1 MNRIDSSDKLSDEHL
16 LWRLWCRFYPLAMTD
31 FAMTLGDMF
40 RPMALSRLPHAEI
53 SLAAIGVIKSI
64 AVFFESPI
72 IMLLHAST
80 ALSSNKNSHRAL
92 WHFMLLLCG
101 IITSIFLA
109 FCYQPIYQWLFIG
122 LFGVSE
128 EIARVAQLPFILMIP
143 WPALIAIRRFY
154 QGILICDHQEKPMAT
169 AGIIRL
175 LFTIILLWLGVF
187 FDLEG
192 TLVGALSLIGAVAI
206 EAMTIIY
213 FSYRTPRKSIAQ
225 ANQQALLPSNVASV
239 ARYYAP
245 LGATSTIVWGSRA
258 LLVGVIARAPDGIL
272 SIAIWTTAMGF
283 VLPVANATRMVQ
295 QIVISS
301 ITIPRWI
308 LLRFSMLIGVAS
320 CFVLLVIGFTT
331 PGTLVLKGLLGDNS
345 SIAIASVLVIQ
356 ICLFLPIL
364 TALQNTYQ
372 GFLILSGAHWWINV
386 ATLINVAVSL
396 ILAMILI
403 SLKYSGTVAAA
414 IATVLGLSLEVGILI
429 VRNKILTDPWE
440 PNP

>member
-1 MNRIDSSDKLSDEHL
+1 MKPMEIPQEVSQRHI
-16 LWRLWCRFYPLAMTD
+16 LWHLWCRFYPLAMTD

-40 RPMALSRLPHAEI
+40 RPMALSRLPNAEI

-72 IMLLHAST
+72 IMILHAST
-80 ALSSNKNSHRAL
+80 ALSSNKASHRAL

-109 FCYQPIYQWLFIG
+109 LCYQPIYRGLFIG

-128 EIARVAQLPFILMIP
+128 EIASVAQLPFILMIP

-154 QGILICDHQEKPMAT
+154 QGILIRDHQEKPMAT

-187 FDLEG
+187 FNLEG

-213 FSYRTPRKSIAQ
+213 FSYRSPRKSIAQ
-225 ANQQALLPSNVASV
+225 ASHPALLPCNVASV

-245 LGATSTIVWGSRA
+245 LGATSIIVWGARA
-258 LLVGVIARAPDGIL
+258 LLVGVIAQAPDGIL

-301 ITIPRWI
+301 ITIPRRI
-308 LLRFSMLIGVAS
+308 LLRFTMLIGVAS
-320 CFVLLVIGFTT
+320 CFVLLVLGFTM

-345 SIAIASVLVIQ
+345 RIATASVLVIQ
-356 ICLFLPIL
+356 ICLFLPML
-364 TALQNTYQ
+364 TAFQNTYQ
-372 GFLILSGAHWWINV
+372 GFLILSGAHWWINA

-396 ILAMILI
+396 VLAMILI
-403 SLKYSGTVAAA
+403 SLEYSGTVAAA
-414 IATVLGLSLEVGILI
+414 IATVLGLSLEVGILMI
-429 VRNKILTDPWE
+429 RNKNLPDP
-440 PNP
+440 